1 MEGPKITFGAFEN
14 STDTVDKQNHD
25 TERGT
30 RISTR
35 VLAGMWGEERKET
48 KYYERKWK
56 SKYSICK
63 L

>member
-1 MEGPKITFGAFEN
+1 MEGPKITFSAFEN

-25 TERGT
+25 MERVI

-48 KYYERKWK
+48 KYERKWK